1 VAFGH
6 VGAFSQVSVVFEQE
20 NPLSFDYMQRAV
32 GSAIL
37 RPMPVHVRSQAAWG
51 RSPVAALVVV
61 ERAIGLLFRSSL
73 DRVLTPTGTF
83 AHPVLLHRWRG
94 DRRRSVQRAPATR
107 ARPAQLSEIPHLAWD
122 GLKMNLGIVIL
133 P

>member
-1 VAFGH
+1 MEVAFGH

-73 DRVLTPTGTF
+73 DRVLTRFHNG
-83 AHPVLLHRWRG
+83 
-94 DRRRSVQRAPATR
+94 
-107 ARPAQLSEIPHLAWD
+107 E
-122 GLKMNLGIVIL
+122 
-133 P
+133 